1 MDALDLTLLEPF
13 VLTVGLVSVRLLGLF
28 LALPLLA
35 FRSFPLALRVA
46 PVLALTLGM
55 VPPDWVDS
63 AQLAQQGGLAV
74 ATELGIGVVAGLSLR
89 LAMLA
94 VDYLAE
100 SLSMHAG
107 FSFAQTVAPDSALPS
122 TVIGELLG
130 MSVLASLFLADVHL
144 LFIERLAFSFVS
156 VPFGSWPSAWDAA
169 AVLELMATAFS
180 IGLVMSCGS
189 FALYL
194 FANFTLGMINRISPQ
209 LNLMSVGFS
218 VTAPLALVVIAL
230 VTLQLPVLSEIIAAA
245 ALKFVDQ
252 GFLYAR

>member
-1 MDALDLTLLEPF
+1 MDLSALEPF
-13 VLTVGLVSVRLLGLF
+13 VLTFGLVSVRLLGLF
-28 LALPLLA
+28 LALPMLS
-35 FRSFPLALRVA
+35 FRSFPLTLRVA
-46 PVLALTLGM
+46 PVLVLALAM
-55 VPPDWVDS
+55 VPPIWVSS
-63 AQLAQQGGLAV
+63 ALMAQQGGLVVAV
-74 ATELGIGVVAGLSLR
+74 ELGIGVVMGLSLR

-94 VDYLAE
+94 VDFLAE

-107 FSFAQTVAPDSALPS
+107 FSFAQTVAPDAALPS

-144 LFIERLAFSFVS
+144 LFIERLGQSLVA
-156 VPFGSWPSAWDAA
+156 VPLGTWPSAWDAT
-169 AVLELMATAFS
+169 AVLGLMGTAFS

-230 VTLQLPVLSEIIAAA
+230 VVLQLPVLAEIIASA
-245 ALKFVDQ
+245 ALRFVDQ
-252 GFLYAR
+252 GLLNAR

>member
-1 MDALDLTLLEPF
+1 
-13 VLTVGLVSVRLLGLF
+13 
-28 LALPLLA
+28 
-35 FRSFPLALRVA
+35 
-46 PVLALTLGM
+46 
-55 VPPDWVDS
+55 
-63 AQLAQQGGLAV
+63 
-74 ATELGIGVVAGLSLR
+74 
-89 LAMLA
+89 

-107 FSFAQTVAPDSALPS
+107 FSFAQTVAPDAALPS

-144 LFIERLAFSFVS
+144 LFIERLAFSFIS
-156 VPFGSWPSAWDAA
+156 VPFGTWPSAWDAA

>member
-1 MDALDLTLLEPF
+1 MRQPLLHIQSLYFSHPQRTLWQGWSADLYPGVTLLRGDDGSGKTT
-13 VLTVGLVSVRLLGLF
+13 LLRLLAGD
-28 LALPLLA
+28 LA
-35 FRSFPLALRVA
+35 
-46 PVLALTLGM
+46 
-55 VPPDWVDS
+55 
-63 AQLAQQGGLAV
+63 AQQGRLVVAV
-74 ATELGIGVVAGLSLR
+74 ELGNGVVMGLPLR

-94 VDYLAE
+94 VDFHAE

-107 FSFAQTVAPDSALPS
+107 FSFAQTVAPDAALPS

-144 LFIERLAFSFVS
+144 LFIERLGQSLVA
-156 VPFGSWPSAWDAA
+156 VPLGTWPSAWDAT
-169 AVLELMATAFS
+169 AVLGLMGTAFS

-230 VTLQLPVLSEIIAAA
+230 VVLQLPVLAEIIASA
-245 ALKFVDQ
+245 ALRFVDQ
-252 GFLYAR
+252 GLLNAR